1 MSLPDIIKARK
12 IAELRTIATAMIEG
26 RMHLVEGAR
35 KISHLRFE
43 IDEPE
48 HEVFKSIIVFED
60 DAEDCPLGDLRAE
73 YEPNYLK
80 RLDEET
86 NKLIEDDKA
95 DVLAACEEIL
105 RVFPEKSIGQMERE
119 DGISS

>member
-1 MSLPDIIKARK
+1 MQ
-12 IAELRTIATAMIEG
+12 
-26 RMHLVEGAR
+26 LVEGAR
-35 KISHLRFE
+35 KINHLRFA

-48 HEVFKSIIVFED
+48 HEVFKSIVAFED
-60 DAEDCPLGDLRAE
+60 DTEDFPLGDLRAE
-73 YEPNYLK
+73 CEPNYLK
-80 RLDEET
+80 RLDEKM

-105 RVFPEKSIGQMERE
+105 RLFPDKPIDQTERE

>member
-1 MSLPDIIKARK
+1 MQ
-12 IAELRTIATAMIEG
+12 
-26 RMHLVEGAR
+26 LVEGAR
-35 KISHLRFE
+35 KINHLRFA

-48 HEVFKSIIVFED
+48 HEVFKSIVAFED
-60 DAEDCPLGDLRAE
+60 DTEDFPLRDLRAE

-80 RLDEET
+80 RLDEKM

-105 RVFPEKSIGQMERE
+105 RLFPDKSIDQTERE

>member
-1 MSLPDIIKARK
+1 MSLPDIIKSRK

-26 RMHLVEGAR
+26 RMQLVEGAR
-35 KISHLRFE
+35 KINHLRFA

-48 HEVFKSIIVFED
+48 HEVFKSIVAFED
-60 DAEDCPLGDLRAE
+60 DTEDFPLRDLRAE

-80 RLDEET
+80 RLDEKM

-105 RVFPEKSIGQMERE
+105 RLFPDKSIDQTERE

>member
-1 MSLPDIIKARK
+1 MSLPDIIKSRK

-26 RMHLVEGAR
+26 RMQLVEGAR
-35 KISHLRFE
+35 KINHLRFA

-48 HEVFKSIIVFED
+48 HEVFKSIVAFED
-60 DAEDCPLGDLRAE
+60 DTEDFPLRDLRAE

-80 RLDEET
+80 RLDEKM
-86 NKLIEDDKA
+86 NKLIEDDNA

-105 RVFPEKSIGQMERE
+105 RLFPDKSIDQTERE